1 MAFKQKNNPFKND
14 PFGKGKGKI
23 KKQKPKKGNYNMA
36 RALELGYKPD
46 ASGHYPSVDEE
57 TGMLL
62 KSKKHPTVVKEFI
75 SQMHNPNIKL
85 IANPSGY
92 FGADQLQY
100 VSRKKNK
107 KTKRNG
113 VRTKK

>member
-1 MAFKQKNNPFKND
+1 MAYVQKNNPFKFKND
-14 PFGKGKGKI
+14 PFGKGKGKL
-23 KKQKPKKGNYNMA
+23 KKGNYNTA

-46 ASGHYPSVDEE
+46 ASGHYPSVDNE
-57 TGMLL
+57 TRMLL
-62 KSKKHPTVVKEFI
+62 KSKKHPTMVKEFI

-100 VSRKKNK
+100 VPRKKNK
-107 KTKRNG
+107 KNK
-113 VRTKK
+113 

>member
-1 MAFKQKNNPFKND
+1 MAYVQKNNPFKND
-14 PFGKGKGKI
+14 LFGKGKGKI
-23 KKQKPKKGNYNMA
+23 KKQKLKKGNYNMA
-36 RALELGYKPD
+36 RALELDYKPD
-46 ASGHYPSVDEE
+46 ASGHYPSVDNE

-62 KSKKHPTVVKEFI
+62 KSKKHPTMVKEFI

-100 VSRKKNK
+100 VPRKKNK
-107 KTKRNG
+107 KNK
-113 VRTKK
+113 